1 MDFRS
6 QSHGRRGLRPLLG
19 DAGAGGAEYRRR
31 QRRSHHEFRP
41 PRHESQSRPQRAS
54 GRRARRVG
62 ADQHRYGQ
70 LAEPEVRSRTRPRH
84 RLDEGDRL
92 RGWARER
99 GDRAGPR
106 RNRVPDA
113 LFRPG
118 AAVASLSCDRR
129 ARPDRAWLRRPND
142 RSRGP
147 VTDVTPDD
155 RALVD
160 RFLDMMA
167 AEAGCSR
174 HTLAA
179 YRNDL
184 ERAAESLRSLGTA
197 STDDL
202 STLGLQWTGLAPS
215 TVARRSAA
223 LRRFFG
229 FLIEDGLRKDDPSE
243 ALPRP
248 RFERPLPRILDS
260 DEVQR
265 MFEAAEDRAAS
276 GELIAVRN
284 LALIE
289 LLYGSGLRASE
300 LVSLARGAVRPG
312 QPFLMVRGKG
322 SKERLVPISSRAQD
336 AVAKW
341 NELAPTGSTWLFPSG
356 KTHLSRVRLF
366 QIVRAMAADAGI
378 APERVSPHVLRHA
391 FATHLLS
398 GGADLRVL
406 QSLLGHA
413 DIATTQISTHVDS
426 ARLVELV
433 NARHPLAT
441 RGR

>member
-1 MDFRS
+1 
-6 QSHGRRGLRPLLG
+6 
-19 DAGAGGAEYRRR
+19 
-31 QRRSHHEFRP
+31 
-41 PRHESQSRPQRAS
+41 
-54 GRRARRVG
+54 
-62 ADQHRYGQ
+62 
-70 LAEPEVRSRTRPRH
+70 
-84 RLDEGDRL
+84 
-92 RGWARER
+92 
-99 GDRAGPR
+99 
-106 RNRVPDA
+106 
-113 LFRPG
+113 
-118 AAVASLSCDRR
+118 
-129 ARPDRAWLRRPND
+129 
-142 RSRGP
+142 
-147 VTDVTPDD
+147 
-155 RALVD
+155 
-160 RFLDMMA
+160 MMA
-167 AEAGCSR
+167 AEAGASR

-184 ERAAESLRSLGTA
+184 ERAGGGAAGSLGAA

-202 STLGLQWTGLAPS
+202 ARLGRSWAELAPS

-229 FLIEDGLRKDDPSE
+229 FLRRRRACGRDDPSA

-248 RFERPLPRILDS
+248 RLERPLPRILDEA
-260 DEVQR
+260 EVAR

-276 GELIAVRN
+276 GEPTAVRN
-284 LALIE
+284 LALLE

-300 LVSLARGAVRPG
+300 LVGLPRGAVRLG
-312 QPFLMVRGKG
+312 QPFLMMRGKG
-322 SKERLVPISSRAQD
+322 DKERLVPISSRAEA
-336 AVAKW
+336 AVARV
-341 NELAPTGSTWLFPSG
+341 ARACRRRTPWLFPSG
-356 KTHLSRVRLF
+356 KSAS
-366 QIVRAMAADAGI
+366 QPGAAVPDRPRRWPPTPGI

-413 DIATTQISTHVDS
+413 DIATTQIYTHVDS